1 MPQFDIFSFF
11 SQLFWVFLGFIL
23 LYLSISLYI
32 LPSIAAILKVRK
44 RKLAQIS
51 TTNVTSLQVFS
62 TSINDVASTN
72 LFKFNGKLVSANSN
86 LADLISSA
94 QSGYLKS
101 KTQAISVKAENFL
114 DLNFKLLNQAQLCAL
129 LYA

>member
-1 MPQFDIFSFF
+1 
-11 SQLFWVFLGFIL
+11 
-23 LYLSISLYI
+23 
-32 LPSIAAILKVRK
+32 
-44 RKLAQIS
+44 
-51 TTNVTSLQVFS
+51 LQVFS